1 MKIIVFDTE
10 TTGLP
15 KKRRG
20 LIEDDKNWPHM
31 IQLAWLVVEGRKI
44 SKHASYIIKLGGNQ
58 KIPEASTKIHKIT
71 NEDMDLYGVDIKGV
85 LEDFMSDLNNSTL
98 LVAHNLKFDYTIIK
112 VELFRNKMF
121 KEMEQLKEP
130 KGYCTMLKA
139 YDKYK
144 LRSPRTG
151 KIVRKYP
158 KLSEL
163 YKLLFAD
170 KLNNDIL
177 HDALIDSLVC
187 LRCFYRMR
195 FNIDIKN
202 DDFIW
207 RAFMSRT

>member
-15 KKRRG
+15 KKRHG

-31 IQLAWLVVEGRKI
+31 VQLAWLVVERRRI
-44 SKHASYIIKLGGNQ
+44 SKHSSYIIKLREDR

-71 NEDMDLYGVDIKGV
+71 NEDMDLYGVDINGV
-85 LEDFMSDLNNSTL
+85 LEEFMSDLKNTTF
-98 LVAHNLKFDYTIIK
+98 LVAHNLKFDYKIMQ

-121 KEMEQLKEP
+121 KEMKLMKVP
-130 KGYCTMLKA
+130 RKYCTMLKA
-139 YDKYK
+139 HDKYK
-144 LRSPRTG
+144 MRSPRTG
-151 KIVRKYP
+151 RIVKKYP

-170 KLNNDIL
+170 KLNNDVL

-187 LRCFYRMR
+187 LRCFYKMR

-202 DDFIW
+202 KNFIW
-207 RAFMSRT
+207 TKL